1 VDINLNVRRDG
12 YDCEHRDERCQR
24 GCNDTVKRVLRMP
37 VAQVDRL
44 RRLERGAIMIDGGS
58 VRVMRS
64 HAVVMSVC
72 MVCGR
77 VVLVACQF
85 VAMDVEVIAAGVLVE
100 DQPLARHGG
109 AGGEQQHCHRREPA
123 EAKAPAPHE
132 PTSTTISH

>member
-1 VDINLNVRRDG
+1 MDINLNVRRDG

-44 RRLERGAIMIDGGS
+44 RRFERGAIMIDGGS

-72 MVCGR
+72 MGCGR